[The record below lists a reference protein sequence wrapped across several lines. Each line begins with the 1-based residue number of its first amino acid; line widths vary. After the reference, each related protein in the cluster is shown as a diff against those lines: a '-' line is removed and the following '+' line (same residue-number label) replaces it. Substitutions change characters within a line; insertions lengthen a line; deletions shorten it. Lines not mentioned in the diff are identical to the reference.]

1 MPPMGEAVSRRGF
14 LRACVAS
21 GCTLPF
27 AGALSSLAAEAA
39 PRVEYGGIFY
49 EKEARFWKKGEG
61 GAVVCTLCPREC
73 VVADGARGYCGVR
86 ENRKGT
92 YHTLVWGNPCALG
105 VDPIEKKPLYH
116 FLPGAKAFSLA
127 TAGCNMKC
135 RFCQNWNISQA
146 KPEQTRNTDLPPAAV
161 VEMAAEQKCKTI
173 AFTYNEPIVFTEYVL
188 DTAKLAREKGLRP
201 LIVSNGFINAEPMTE
216 LCKVLSAVKIDLK
229 GFTEEFY
236 RKATEAELRPVL
248 DTLLLLK
255 KLGMWFEVV
264 NLIIPTLN
272 DKPDD
277 LRPMCKWIKKELGP
291 DVPLHF
297 SAFHPMYKL
306 RNLPRTPDE
315 TMFAAHDIARDEGLH
330 HVYVGNVRPAGHKA
344 EKTYCPGCGKAVIDR
359 SAYVVGDVRIKDGKC
374 ALCGR
379 AIAGVWE

>member
-1 MPPMGEAVSRRGF
+1 MLPDGEGISRRGF
-14 LRACVAS
+14 LRACVVG
-21 GCTLPF
+21 GCALPF
-27 AGALSSLAAEAA
+27 AGALSSPAEAG

-49 EKEARFWKKGEG
+49 EKEARFWKKGEN

-73 VVADGARGYCGVR
+73 VVRDGARGYCGVR

-146 KPEQTRNTDLPPAAV
+146 RPEQTRNTDLPPAAI
-161 VEMAAEQKCKTI
+161 VEMAVEQKCKTI
-173 AFTYNEPIVFTEYVL
+173 AFTYNEPVVFAEYVF
-188 DTAKLAREKGLRP
+188 DTAKLAQEKELRP
-201 LIVSNGFINAEPMTE
+201 LIVSNGFINAEPMAE

-236 RKATEAELRPVL
+236 EKATEAQLKPVL
-248 DTLLLLK
+248 ETLLLLK
-255 KLGMWFEVV
+255 KLGLWFEVV

-272 DKPDD
+272 DKADD
-277 LRPMCKWIKKELGP
+277 IRSMCKWMKKELGA

-297 SAFHPMYKL
+297 SAFYPMYKL

-315 TMFAAHDIARDEGLH
+315 TMFAAYDIARDEGLRY
-330 HVYVGNVRPAGHKA
+330 VYVGNVRPAGHKG
-344 EKTYCPGCGKAVIDR
+344 EKTYCPGCGKVVIDR
-359 SAYVVGDVRIKDGKC
+359 SAYVVSDVRMKDGKC
-374 ALCGR
+374 AFCGT